1 MSDRRFYRMRKWYWD
16 VLSPECEYFF
26 VYFGSVEFCGRK
38 FGSFTVHHAPS
49 GGACTET
56 RSWNVRWT
64 ECGEEQSGRRISFP
78 GGDILVDGKGSSI
91 KFAQGD
97 SAISLVYTSMDAGA
111 YAPVVMGDR
120 GRRSILWRPNGLR
133 CEVRGS
139 LKLGDRILRLDRA
152 NGYGDYLESTILPPA
167 VPVRRLVWGRLH
179 HRDVDLVYVYATGNP
194 GGKVWSRVM
203 GTVRDEPFRA
213 DNLQLLAEGE
223 APVLRSDLSCPA
235 VYRLTRGDA
244 SNTLSV
250 SVRRIRPVQES
261 SFIDHQDRSSPVVR
275 AIARSLTRNP
285 RSAKFLSEAEIVMTS
300 GSTGTTIRAI
310 PLIDEEAFL

>member
-1 MSDRRFYRMRKWYWD
+1 MPDKRFYRMRKWYWD
-16 VLSPECEYFF
+16 VLSPEHDYFF

-49 GGACTET
+49 GGTCTET

-64 ECGEEQSGRRISFP
+64 DSGEELSGRRISFP
-78 GGDILVDGKGSSI
+78 GGGILVDGKGSSI
-91 KFAQGD
+91 EFSQGA
-97 SAISLVYTSMDAGA
+97 SAISLVYSLKDAGS

-120 GRRSILWRPNGLR
+120 GRRSIIWRPNGLR

-139 LKLGDRILRLDRA
+139 VKLGDRILSLDRA

-179 HRDVDLVYVYATGNP
+179 HPDVDLVYVHATSDP

-203 GTVRDEPFRA
+203 GSVRGEPFRM
-213 DNLQLLAEGE
+213 DNLQLSAVGE
-223 APVLRSDLSCPA
+223 APVLRSDLRCPA
-235 VYRLTRGDA
+235 AYRLIPGDA
-244 SNTLSV
+244 SDSLSIF
-250 SVRRIRPVQES
+250 VRRIRPVQES
-261 SFIDHQDRSSPVVR
+261 SFIDHQDLSSPFVR

-285 RSAKFLSEAEIVMTS
+285 RSAKFLSEAEIVTTC
-300 GSTGTTIRAI
+300 GTTETTIRAI